1 MTAPE
6 QQSKRYFLTLSLGAL
21 GVVYGDIG
29 TSPLYAL
36 KECFMPHHGHQL
48 AVTHDNVVGILSL
61 ITWALILVISIKYL
75 VFVLRADN
83 RGEGGTLALLS
94 LVRPR
99 ESQRRGKR
107 RSVLIALGLFGAAL
121 LYGDG
126 MITPAITM
134 LSAIEGIS
142 VVTPVFAK
150 GVVPLTVIALIA
162 LFAVQKHGTA
172 RVGMLFGPLMMIW
185 FSTLAI
191 LGVYNILRVP
201 HVLVAANPIWAVR
214 FFLEHQL
221 AGYLILGTVFLVVTG
236 GESLYADMG
245 HFGAKPIRLAWF
257 AVVFPA
263 LLLNYFGQGALLLHN
278 PKAVSDP
285 FYLLAPRW
293 ALMPLVV
300 LATLAAAVASQAVI
314 TGAYS
319 LTRQAVQLGYL
330 PRMRIRHTSEREI
343 GQIYIPSVNW
353 LLMLCAIGL
362 VLGFREA
369 TNLVGAYGIAVVTT
383 MTVTTALI
391 SVASVGDGAIR
402 RCSRCWC
409 PSPSS
414 TSRSSVRTSS
424 RSPMEDGSR

>member
-6 QQSKRYFLTLSLGAL
+6 QQHSKRYFLTLSLGAL

-48 AVTHDNVVGILSL
+48 AVTHNNVLGILSL
-61 ITWALILVISIKYL
+61 ITWSLILVISVKYL

-150 GVVPLTVIALIA
+150 AVVPLTVMALVA

-191 LGVYNILRVP
+191 LGVYNIVRVP
-201 HVLVAANPIWAVR
+201 GVLAAANPIWAVR
-214 FFLEHQL
+214 FF
-221 AGYLILGTVFLVVTG
+221 
-236 GESLYADMG
+236 M
-245 HFGAKPIRLAWF
+245 
-257 AVVFPA
+257 
-263 LLLNYFGQGALLLHN
+263 
-278 PKAVSDP
+278 
-285 FYLLAPRW
+285 
-293 ALMPLVV
+293 
-300 LATLAAAVASQAVI
+300 
-314 TGAYS
+314 
-319 LTRQAVQLGYL
+319 
-330 PRMRIRHTSEREI
+330 
-343 GQIYIPSVNW
+343 
-353 LLMLCAIGL
+353 
-362 VLGFREA
+362 
-369 TNLVGAYGIAVVTT
+369 
-383 MTVTTALI
+383 
-391 SVASVGDGAIR
+391 
-402 RCSRCWC
+402 
-409 PSPSS
+409 
-414 TSRSSVRTSS
+414 
-424 RSPMEDGSR
+424 